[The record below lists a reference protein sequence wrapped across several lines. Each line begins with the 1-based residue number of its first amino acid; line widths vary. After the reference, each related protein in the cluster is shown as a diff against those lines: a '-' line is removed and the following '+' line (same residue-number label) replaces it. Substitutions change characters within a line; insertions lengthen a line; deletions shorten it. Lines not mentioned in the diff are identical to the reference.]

1 MSLVFFCTASG
12 LQFPHFLQTANRK
25 VKQLS
30 QGLAPVFGLQSGQ
43 KHAQKHLCVRAP
55 PFSIMLSNWRL
66 CWEGL
71 TAAVLLR
78 THVPP
83 SHEARTASAAT
94 LQSVLVGSLF
104 FECAATV
111 QTGGKIRLNSYNW
124 TGLFVALKCWS

>member
-1 MSLVFFCTASG
+1 MKEYSIKNLILILILIMNSFINQIKVNHADHKVSAVMSPVFFCTASG

-78 THVPP
+78 THAPP
-83 SHEARTASAAT
+83 TNRGQ
-94 LQSVLVGSLF
+94 LRQPL
-104 FECAATV
+104 
-111 QTGGKIRLNSYNW
+111 
-124 TGLFVALKCWS
+124 